1 LMAPMTPHIAH
12 EIWEMEGYGDMLAT
26 EPWPT
31 WEEELAREET
41 VTLVVQVNG
50 KVRGKLEVA
59 VDAGEDAVVELA
71 RGNENVEKFL
81 VDKTIRK
88 VIYVPNKILNFVV
101 G

>member
-1 LMAPMTPHIAH
+1 
-12 EIWEMEGYGDMLAT
+12 
-26 EPWPT
+26 
-31 WEEELAREET
+31 
-41 VTLVVQVNG
+41 VQVNG

-71 RGNENVEKFL
+71 RANENVEKFL